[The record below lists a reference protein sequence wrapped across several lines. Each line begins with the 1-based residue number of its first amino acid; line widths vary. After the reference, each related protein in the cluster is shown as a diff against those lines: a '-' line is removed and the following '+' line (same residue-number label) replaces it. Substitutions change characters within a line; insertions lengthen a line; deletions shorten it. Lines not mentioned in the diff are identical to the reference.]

1 MNARSRLAR
10 AYYDLS
16 VMLDAGVPIMRS
28 FDIVIEG
35 RHGYFKR
42 VLSQVRDAVSKGS
55 GLSEAMTRHR
65 HVFPTLDR
73 MLVEAAEHS
82 GSLGESFKML
92 SEWHEFVQRIVSRML
107 MGLLYPFLI
116 LHAAAFIFPLPKLI
130 FGSIGLGEYL
140 RFVFLVVIW
149 LYLLILIIAI
159 RVYRPETTRLLRL
172 PMDYLALR
180 IPVLGHAVYQLCIS
194 RYMRAFAMLYKAGV
208 PIAESVERAT
218 RAVGNEAVAGLF
230 RGSIASVRS
239 GGMAYNGL
247 SPRLPNDYRHLWQI
261 GEETGELD
269 KTVGKIAQISADRA
283 DMYFRGFARGFPIL
297 IYFIIM
303 GLMAAMIFMMV
314 GQVYGN
320 LDSFMEF

>member
-1 MNARSRLAR
+1 MSARNRLAR

-42 VLSQVRDAVSKGS
+42 VLSQVRDSVSKGS
-55 GLSEAMTRHR
+55 SLTESMAKHR
-65 HVFPTLDR
+65 HIFPTLDR

-107 MGLLYPFLI
+107 MGLIYPFLI
-116 LHAAAFIFPLPKLI
+116 LHVAAFVFPLPKLI
-130 FGSIGLGEYL
+130 LGNITGGEYL
-140 RFVFLVVIW
+140 YFAFKVVVW
-149 LYLLILIIAI
+149 LYILVLIIGI
-159 RVYRPETTRLLRL
+159 RVYRPETMRLIRL
-172 PMDYLALR
+172 PMDYLTLR
-180 IPVLGHAVYQLCIS
+180 IPVLGAAVYQLCIS
-194 RYMRAFAMLYKAGV
+194 RYMRAFGMLYKAGV
-208 PIAESVERAT
+208 PIAESVERAA
-218 RAVGNEAVAGLF
+218 RAVGNEAVARLF
-230 RGSIASVRS
+230 RGSITSIRG
-239 GGMAYNGL
+239 GGMAYDGL

-269 KTVGKIAQISADRA
+269 KTVSKIAQISADRA

-303 GLMAAMIFMMV
+303 GMMAYMILAMA

-320 LDSFMEF
+320 LDSFME